1 MMNLKTVGIND
12 IEVIDRAR
20 EELGDIDELV
30 ESINREGLIQPL
42 AVAEVFWSPDNGPE
56 PVHKYRLLAGGRR
69 YEACIISEIQKVPVR
84 IYDKELSELEIK
96 SIELAE
102 NIYRKDFEW
111 QEEVKLKKEIH
122 ELQTEVYG
130 EKVTTKAG
138 TPEEIGWS
146 KRDTAALLNESPS
159 GLVQDMQLADALDFI
174 PGLDKAKNKS
184 EANKLLKKVQSQV
197 IEEELAKRL
206 KEKKAN
212 TPLSKQRKE
221 LVDNFMIR
229 DFFEGIKKVPDGSID
244 LVELDPPYG
253 VDLRGQKKKKG
264 NVETTTMN
272 YNEVA
277 ADEYTKFMNKVFK
290 ECYKKMSSNSWMIC
304 WFGPHPWFQTIY
316 DGLMSAGFETRMIPG
331 IWYKGTGQ
339 TMQPNMYLANDY
351 EMFFY
356 ARKGSPSISLQGRGN
371 TFNYKPVPAGKKS
384 HPTERPIEM
393 IQDVLTTFGWKGCRV
408 LVPFLGSGNTLLASA
423 NMGMSA
429 FGFELSKQYKD
440 SFVVKAHSAEPGQY
454 KSYAQ
459 TLNIAEKV

>member
-1 MMNLKTVGIND
+1 MNLKTINISD
-12 IEVIDRAR
+12 IKVTDRAR

-30 ESINREGLIQPL
+30 DSINREGLIQPL
-42 AVAEVFWSPDNGPE
+42 AVAEVHWSPDDGPE
-56 PVHKYRLLAGGRR
+56 PVHRYRLLAGGRR
-69 YEACIISEIQKVPVR
+69 FEACLRSDIKKIPVR
-84 IYDKELSELEIK
+84 IYDKALNDLEMK

-102 NIYRKDFEW
+102 NIHRKDFEW

-122 ELQTEVYG
+122 ELQTAIYG
-130 EKVTTKAG
+130 EKVTTKSG

-146 KRDTAALLNESPS
+146 KRDTASLLNESPS
-159 GLVQDMQLADALDFI
+159 GLVQDMQLAEAIEYI
-174 PGLDKAKNKS
+174 PELEKAKTKS
-184 EANKLLKKVQSQV
+184 EASKLMKKVQSQV

-206 KEKKAN
+206 KEKKAS
-212 TPLSKQRKE
+212 TPVGKQRKE
-221 LVDNFMIR
+221 LVNNFIIK
-229 DFFEGIKKVPDGSID
+229 DFFEGIKDVPDGSID
-244 LVELDPPYG
+244 VVELDPPYG
-253 VDLRGQKKKKG
+253 VDLRGQKKKQG
-264 NVETTTMN
+264 NVETVTMN

-277 ADEYTKFMNKVFK
+277 SSEYSKFMNNVFK
-290 ECYKKMSSNSWMIC
+290 ECYKKMSSNSWMVC

-316 DGLMSAGFETRMIPG
+316 DGLISAGFETRMIPG

-408 LVPFLGSGNTLLASA
+408 LVPFLGSGNTLLSAS
-423 NMGMSA
+423 NMGMTA

-440 SFVVKAHSAEPGQY
+440 SFTVKAHSAEPGQY
-454 KSYAQ
+454 KSYAH
-459 TLNIAEKV
+459 TLNIEENK